1 MLIAAIIGIVLLVG
15 ADQLIKWW
23 AVTELQPVGTKPF
36 LHIGDLKILDLT
48 YLEND
53 GAVFSSFSGMRW
65 FLVAVTAV
73 MILACTYWLF
83 RNRRHSKF
91 LTLCLTLI
99 IAGGI
104 GNLIDRLFRSGR
116 VVDYLNVKLFHFAVF
131 NFADCCVVI
140 GVILFACYLFF
151 LEPRQAKGKNEAQP
165 SEVSSA
171 SEDSK
176 DA

>member
-1 MLIAAIIGIVLLVG
+1 
-15 ADQLIKWW
+15 
-23 AVTELQPVGTKPF
+23 
-36 LHIGDLKILDLT
+36 
-48 YLEND
+48 
-53 GAVFSSFSGMRW
+53 MRW

-83 RNRRHSKF
+83 RNRKHSKF
-91 LTLCLTLI
+91 LTICLTLI

>member
-83 RNRRHSKF
+83 RNRKHSKF

-99 IAGGI
+99 IAG
-104 GNLIDRLFRSGR
+104 
-116 VVDYLNVKLFHFAVF
+116 
-131 NFADCCVVI
+131 
-140 GVILFACYLFF
+140 
-151 LEPRQAKGKNEAQP
+151 E
-165 SEVSSA
+165 SEI
-171 SEDSK
+171 
-176 DA
+176 